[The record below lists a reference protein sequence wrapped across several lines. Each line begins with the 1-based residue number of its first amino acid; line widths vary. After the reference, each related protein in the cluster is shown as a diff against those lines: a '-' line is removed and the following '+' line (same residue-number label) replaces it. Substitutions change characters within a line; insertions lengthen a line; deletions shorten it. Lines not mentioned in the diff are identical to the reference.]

1 MAAFTVGHSVLSL
14 EDFFNLLRMHKIKTI
29 VDVRSVPFSPRN
41 PQFNRT
47 ELNQSLINAEFKY
60 YFMGDTLGGRPFDE
74 SLYHENGIVNY
85 LAVRESKSFLEALA
99 KFITLA
105 KEENAALMC
114 GEEDPITCHR
124 ALMITPALAKLKIF
138 PSHIRRDGVIETHR
152 MFIQRTS
159 VQAKILKIPQLPSL
173 FSDDSEERL
182 FEDAVE
188 KLAEKYAYRKTDD

>member
-74 SLYHENGIVNY
+74 SLYHENGIANY

-99 KFITLA
+99 KFITFA

-138 PSHIRRDGVIETHR
+138 PSHIRKDGVIETHR

>member
-99 KFITLA
+99 KFITFA

>member
-14 EDFFNLLRMHKIKTI
+14 EDFFNLLHMHKIKTL

-47 ELNQSLINAEFKY
+47 ELNQSLTNAGFKY
-60 YFMGDTLGGRPFDE
+60 HFMGDTLGGRPFDE
-74 SLYHENGIVNY
+74 SLYHDNGIANY
-85 LAVRESKSFLEALA
+85 LAVRESKSFLEALS
-99 KFITLA
+99 KFIA
-105 KEENAALMC
+105 WSREENAALMC

-138 PSHIRRDGVIETHR
+138 PSHIRKEGTIETHR
-152 MFIQRTS
+152 MFIQRTAM
-159 VQAKILKIPQLPSL
+159 QAKILKTPQLPSL

-188 KLAEKYAYRKTDD
+188 KLAKKYAYRRSDT

>member
-14 EDFFNLLRMHKIKTI
+14 EDFFNLLRMHKIKTL

-47 ELNQSLINAEFKY
+47 ELDHSLSKAGFNY

-74 SLYHENGIVNY
+74 SLYHDNGVANY
-85 LAVRESKSFLEALA
+85 LAVRESKPFVEAIA
-99 KFITLA
+99 KFMTWA
-105 KEENAALMC
+105 REENAALMC

-124 ALMITPALAKLKIF
+124 ALMITPALAKLKVF
-138 PSHIRRDGVIETHR
+138 PSHIRKEGVIETHR

-159 VQAKILKIPQLPSL
+159 MQAKILKIPQLPSL
-173 FSDDSEERL
+173 FSDDSEGRL

-188 KLAEKYAYRKTDD
+188 KLAQKYAYRKTDV

>member
-138 PSHIRRDGVIETHR
+138 PSHIRKDGVIETHR